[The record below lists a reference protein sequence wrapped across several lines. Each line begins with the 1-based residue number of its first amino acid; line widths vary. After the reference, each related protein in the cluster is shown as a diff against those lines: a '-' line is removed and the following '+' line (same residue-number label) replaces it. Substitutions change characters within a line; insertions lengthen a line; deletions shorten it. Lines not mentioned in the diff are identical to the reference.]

1 MASLDSA
8 SLSEFF
14 DAVTSTSTPL
24 APDRSMPSSSGQATA
39 CSAAMRARSGP
50 LAAAVPIM
58 ALPGSPMTVR
68 TSSKSTFTPPYSLMI
83 SEMPPTA
90 FFSTSLACAKAS
102 ACVTS
107 SPSTS
112 SSFSLRMTISE
123 STLASSSARPSSAL
137 LMRLPPSQSKGL
149 VTTPT
154 VRMPI
159 SLATRA
165 ITGAA
170 PVPVPPPMP
179 AVMKSMCAPSM
190 ALRISSI
197 AASAASR
204 PLAGLPP
211 APRPLLPSWISLGA
225 LLRESACASVLAQ
238 ENCTPWTPRS
248 IMCATA
254 LPPPPPTP
262 MTLIC
267 VPWLNS
273 STSIISMAISDSL
286 DMRLL
291 CCRCFWKLRRLPF
304 VAGSVRR
311 GRAGASPSFVE
322 MQGRVTM
329 GEPQCVDGHG

>member
-1 MASLDSA
+1 
-8 SLSEFF
+8 
-14 DAVTSTSTPL
+14 
-24 APDRSMPSSSGQATA
+24 
-39 CSAAMRARSGP
+39 
-50 LAAAVPIM
+50 M
-58 ALPGSPMTVR
+58 ALPGSPITVR

-102 ACVTS
+102 SWVMS

-112 SSFSLRMTISE
+112 SSFSLSTTISE
-123 STLASSSARPSSAL
+123 STLASSSARPASAL
-137 LMRLPPSQSKGL
+137 VMRRPPSQSKGL

-179 AVMKSMCAPSM
+179 AVMNSMCAPSM
-190 ALRISSI
+190 AARMSST

-204 PLAGLPP
+204 PFSGLLP
-211 APRPLLPSWISLGA
+211 APRPLMPSWMFLCA
-225 LLRESACASVLAQ
+225 LLRCRACASVLAQ
-238 ENCTPWTPRS
+238 TNCTPCTPRS
-248 IMCATA
+248 IMWATA

-262 MTLIC
+262 ITLIC

-273 STSIISMAISDSL
+273 STSIISMVISNSL
-286 DMRLL
+286 NIA
-291 CCRCFWKLRRLPF
+291 
-304 VAGSVRR
+304 VAV
-311 GRAGASPSFVE
+311 
-322 MQGRVTM
+322 M
-329 GEPQCVDGHG
+329 CL